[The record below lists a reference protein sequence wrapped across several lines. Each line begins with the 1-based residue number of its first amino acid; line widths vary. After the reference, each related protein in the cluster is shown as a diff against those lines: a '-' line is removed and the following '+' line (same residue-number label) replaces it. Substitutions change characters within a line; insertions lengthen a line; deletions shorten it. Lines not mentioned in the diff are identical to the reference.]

1 MIFRV
6 KFSSCGQWTG
16 FFVSYLVVMNYN
28 RMYLQ
33 GFDAETGVLQ
43 LKMQGA
49 CTGCPS
55 SSVTL
60 KAGVQNMMQF
70 YIPEVKRVEQVYSP
84 SSTPIVSTHFYVH
97 DLLVDVL
104 YFKL

>member
-1 MIFRV
+1 
-6 KFSSCGQWTG
+6 
-16 FFVSYLVVMNYN
+16 
-28 RMYLQ
+28 MYLQ

-70 YIPEVKRVEQVYSP
+70 YIPEVKRVEQVHSP
-84 SSTPIVSTHFYVH
+84 SSTPSYQLIFAFMNY
-97 DLLVDVL
+97 
-104 YFKL
+104 KLMSYISKWKVI

>member
-1 MIFRV
+1 MF
-6 KFSSCGQWTG
+6 
-16 FFVSYLVVMNYN
+16 
-28 RMYLQ
+28 Q
-33 GFDAETGVLQ
+33 GFDAETGVLK

-70 YIPEVKRVEQVYSP
+70 YIPEVKLVEQVRA
-84 SSTPIVSTHFYVH
+84 STITQIQSFG
-97 DLLVDVL
+97 LWQL
-104 YFKL
+104 YR

>member
-1 MIFRV
+1 MRNR
-6 KFSSCGQWTG
+6 KWTG
-16 FFVSYLVVMNYN
+16 FFVLYLVVMNYN
-28 RMYLQ
+28 LIYLQ

-84 SSTPIVSTHFYVH
+84 SSTPIISTHFCVH

-104 YFKL
+104 YFKM

>member
-1 MIFRV
+1 MF
-6 KFSSCGQWTG
+6 
-16 FFVSYLVVMNYN
+16 
-28 RMYLQ
+28 Q
-33 GFDAETGVLQ
+33 GFDAETGVLK

-70 YIPEVKRVEQVYSP
+70 YIPEVKLVEQVMTGTCTKDIKLWSVATV
-84 SSTPIVSTHFYVH
+84 SIECCFFLLCFLLPI
-97 DLLVDVL
+97 
-104 YFKL
+104 